1 MEDLLNPQHWNYLQ
15 KHRSETTLASS
26 LLCWSSRCPSLWLHP
41 WEILQTRTGI
51 SKQTPP
57 ETGTRGREIK
67 RMRGVAL
74 PEQGTSLLKA
84 RLDSACS
91 RLGKGRWPW
100 TVLPGSPSLPQQ
112 APAQL
117 LTLGFYPT
125 KHRTSSTC
133 RQVAGFSKHSQRPPE
148 VFVLCHP
155 CQGCEEAL
163 PQSRLSPLLSL
174 HSIPVLLQNQT
185 RASFTDRAP
194 GTPSSAS
201 FPGELWCPAH
211 QTALN
216 LRCSRFS
223 RVQESFSGP
232 CSCCREE
239 RRKLHFPRLI
249 SGTCW
254 IGKVCGCWVW
264 TAARLTIV
272 IKNGQYLD
280 PAFSSFNALIC
291 PAHHSL

>member
-1 MEDLLNPQHWNYLQ
+1 MLYGQLKSGTDYGGSVKSPALELFTKAPVRNNSCILP
-15 KHRSETTLASS
+15 S
-26 LLCWSSRCPSLWLHP
+26 LLEQQVSFPVTPSMGDLANKDRH
-41 WEILQTRTGI
+41 LQT
-51 SKQTPP
+51 KQTPP

-91 RLGKGRWPW
+91 RLGRGRWPW
-100 TVLPGSPSLPQQ
+100 TVLSGSPSLPQQ

-133 RQVAGFSKHSQRPPE
+133 RQVAGFSKHSQHPPE

-201 FPGELWCPAH
+201 SPGEL
-211 QTALN
+211 
-216 LRCSRFS
+216 
-223 RVQESFSGP
+223 
-232 CSCCREE
+232 
-239 RRKLHFPRLI
+239 
-249 SGTCW
+249 
-254 IGKVCGCWVW
+254 
-264 TAARLTIV
+264 
-272 IKNGQYLD
+272 
-280 PAFSSFNALIC
+280 
-291 PAHHSL
+291 